1 MPKTTTAL
9 LFVMLFVLVDVG
21 AVHSQFAQCSVSSA
35 QDISADIYNSMAFS
49 SIGIAISFAFVGI
62 AFMVGEIFAIEGFKN
77 WYKQDL
83 WETTKSIILVVAIF
97 SLLAISSALALA
109 LAGVQAPA
117 SGGSSVSSTIS
128 SNLNALYA
136 ADLINYICIQKA
148 EVNDAFAG
156 VLGLHL
162 GIAALSSLTISAYI
176 PIPIP
181 YVGSFDI
188 GFFSVSPFSSHM
200 IAASK
205 GSSSF
210 TDVIADD
217 IVVPTMIIFQVLG
230 NYFYIIMYAGLLV
243 FIPIGVFLRAIPFLR
258 GLGGTM
264 IAGGITLSLIF
275 PTLLMVFN
283 LPVTNFLAPLTVSSY
298 LAAPTSCPSVGS
310 GNPTYVILNGLVCAL
325 YTGFFDIIG
334 AAGSWISGSQGF
346 FAGLG
351 TFFASS
357 PSIYPAMNFITNYA
371 LMALIQFI
379 LLIFDVIIAAAIG
392 DSIAKMLGGTLSLG
406 IGKLKLI

>member
-21 AVHSQFAQCSVSSA
+21 AVHSQPVQCSVSSA
-35 QDISADIYNSMAFS
+35 QDISTDLYNSMALS

-83 WETTKSIILVVAIF
+83 WETTKSVILVVAIF

-117 SGGSSVSSTIS
+117 PGDSSVSGIIS

-136 ADLINYICIQKA
+136 ADLSNYICTQKDA
-148 EVNDAFAG
+148 VNEAFAG
-156 VLGLHL
+156 ILGLHL

-188 GFFSVSPFSSHM
+188 GFFSVSPFNSHM
-200 IAASK
+200 ITGS

-210 TDVIADD
+210 TGAIAN
-217 IVVPTMIIFQVLG
+217 IIIIPTMIIFQVLG

-264 IAGGITLSLIF
+264 LAWGITLSLIF

-283 LPVTNFLAPLTVSSY
+283 LPVTNFLAPLTVPSY

-310 GNPTYVILNGLVCAL
+310 GNLTYDILNGLVCAL
-325 YTGFFDIIG
+325 YTGFYAIINN
-334 AAGSWISGSQGF
+334 AVSWIAGSQGF
-346 FAGLG
+346 LAGLG

-392 DSIAKMLGGTLSLG
+392 DSIAKMLGGTLSLRV
-406 IGKLKLI
+406 GKLKLI